1 MRNDAVLILS
11 HWSDEAVKYMD
22 LKKSIGHFCH
32 VWSRA
37 MMAYYY
43 NYYHSLHKLP
53 IQFLVQSL
61 ICTWKVSRKKSQTM
75 QSSSTLRNDLPHA
88 GIFKR
93 ILNISHSFS
102 FYPIIVK

>member
-43 NYYHSLHKLP
+43 NYYHS
-53 IQFLVQSL
+53 
-61 ICTWKVSRKKSQTM
+61 T
-75 QSSSTLRNDLPHA
+75 
-88 GIFKR
+88 
-93 ILNISHSFS
+93 
-102 FYPIIVK
+102 